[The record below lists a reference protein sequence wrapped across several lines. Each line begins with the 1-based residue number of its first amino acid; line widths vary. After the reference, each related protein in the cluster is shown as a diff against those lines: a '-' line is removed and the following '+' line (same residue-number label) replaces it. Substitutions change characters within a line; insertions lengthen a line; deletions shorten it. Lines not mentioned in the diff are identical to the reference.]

1 MRALVIE
8 HDDVSPLGPI
18 GDRMR
23 ERLYDLEMFRIPDE
37 VIGAPGPDI
46 EFPTIDDF
54 DALVVLGAIYSVYD
68 VGTHGRWVRPELEL
82 ARAADRAGIPV
93 LGICFGGQLL
103 TTAHGGSVAK
113 APVGEIAWTSIETD
127 DHTLVSPGPWFQW
140 HFDRWQVPPGATEV
154 ARNARASQAWTM
166 RRNLAV
172 QFHPEVTA
180 ASLHGWY
187 ETGGD
192 QEARAFGLDPDEVM
206 AQTVAEEP
214 AAVARAHALVDAF
227 VDRVATR

>member
-18 GDRMR
+18 GDRLR
-23 ERLYDLEMFRIPDE
+23 ERLFDLEPFRIPDE
-37 VIGAPGPDI
+37 VIGTPGPDI
-46 EFPTIDDF
+46 EFPSLEGY
-54 DALVVLGAIYSVYD
+54 DALVILGAVYSVYD
-68 VGTHGRWVRPELEL
+68 EAKYGRWVRPELEL
-82 ARAADRAGIPV
+82 ARAADRAGIPA

-103 TTAHGGSVAK
+103 TLAHGGSVAR
-113 APVGEIAWTSIETD
+113 APLGEIAWTSIQTD
-127 DHTLVSPGPWFQW
+127 DPTMISPGPWFQW
-140 HFDRWQVPPGATEV
+140 HYDRWQVPPGAQEI
-154 ARNARASQAWTM
+154 ARNERASQAWTM

-187 ETGGD
+187 QTGGD
-192 QEARAFGLDPDEVM
+192 DEAREFGLDPDEVM

-214 AAVARAHALVDAF
+214 AAIARAHALVDSF
-227 VDRVATR
+227 VDRIATR